1 MSGEPVTDVQP
12 DLIRP
17 DLPEGF
23 DPTDPDIYEKR
34 IPVEEFAELRKTAPI
49 WWCPQPRNVGG
60 FEDDGYWVVTKHAEI
75 KEISKRSDVFSSFE
89 NTAMTRF
96 NDDITREQIELQRF
110 VLINQDAPQH
120 TKTRKIVAKGFTPRA
135 INGLREELERRA
147 NEIVK
152 KAAENPTGD
161 FVTEIASELP
171 LQAIADLLGFPQ
183 EDRRKIFDWSNE
195 MTSYDDPE
203 FDIDP
208 VEASTQILGYSYAL
222 ADERRKCP
230 KDDIITTLI
239 NADIDGDHLAPE
251 EFGFFVIILAVA
263 GNETTRNAIT
273 HGMAAFMENPEQWEL
288 YKKERPQTTA
298 DEIVRFATP
307 VTSFQRTAK
316 EDFNLSGTMIKA
328 GDRVAMFYGSANFD
342 EDVFEDPYKFDIQ
355 RNPNPHLGFGGHG
368 AHYCIG
374 ANLARMEIDLMF
386 NAIADHV
393 PDISKLG
400 DPRRLRSG
408 WLNGVKE
415 FQVDYTG
422 GCPVKH

>member
-1 MSGEPVTDVQP
+1 MTDVHQGVARP
-12 DLIRP
+12 DLPSP

-23 DPTDPDIYEKR
+23 DPTDPGIYEKR

-49 WWCPQPRNVGG
+49 WWCPQPPTVGG
-60 FEDDGYWVVTKHAEI
+60 FHDDGYWVVTKHADI

-89 NTAMTRF
+89 NTALPRF

-110 VLINQDAPQH
+110 VMLNQDAPQH
-120 TKTRKIVAKGFTPRA
+120 TKTRKLVSKGFTPKS
-135 INGLREELERRA
+135 INGLRDELERRA

-171 LQAIADLLGFPQ
+171 LQAIADLIGIPQ
-183 EDRRKIFDWSNE
+183 EDRQKIFDWSNE

-208 VEASTQILGYSYAL
+208 VEASTQILGYAYQM

-239 NADIDGDHLAPE
+239 NADIDGDHMAPE

-273 HGMAAFMENPEQWEL
+273 HGMAAFMDNPDQWEL
-288 YKKERPQTTA
+288 YKKERPETAA
-298 DEIVRFATP
+298 DEIVRYATP
-307 VTSFQRTAK
+307 IVAFQRTAK
-316 EDFNLSGTMIKA
+316 EDFDLDGTTIKA
-328 GDRVAMFYGSANFD
+328 GQRVAMFYSSANFD
-342 EDVFEDPYKFDIQ
+342 EEVFDEPRKFDIR
-355 RNPNPHLGFGGHG
+355 RNPNPHVGFGGHG

-374 ANLARMEIDLMF
+374 ANLARMEINLMF
-386 NAIADHV
+386 NAIADHI
-393 PDISKLG
+393 PDISRLG

-422 GCPVKH
+422 GCPVRH

>member
-1 MSGEPVTDVQP
+1 MTDVHQGVARP
-12 DLIRP
+12 DLPSP

-23 DPTDPDIYEKR
+23 DPTDPGIYEKR

-49 WWCPQPRNVGG
+49 WWCPQPPTVGG
-60 FEDDGYWVVTKHAEI
+60 FHDDGYWVVTKHADI

-89 NTAMTRF
+89 NTALPRF

-110 VLINQDAPQH
+110 VMLNQDAPQH
-120 TKTRKIVAKGFTPRA
+120 TKTRKLVSKGFTPKS
-135 INGLREELERRA
+135 INGLRDELERRA

-171 LQAIADLLGFPQ
+171 LQAIADLIGIPQ
-183 EDRRKIFDWSNE
+183 EDRQKIFDWSNE

-208 VEASTQILGYSYAL
+208 VEASTQILGYAYQM

-239 NADIDGDHLAPE
+239 NADIDGDHMAPE

-273 HGMAAFMENPEQWEL
+273 HGMAAFMDNPDQWEL
-288 YKKERPQTTA
+288 YKKERPETAA
-298 DEIVRFATP
+298 DEIVRYATP
-307 VTSFQRTAK
+307 IVAFQRTAN
-316 EDFNLSGTMIKA
+316 EDFDLDGTTIKA
-328 GDRVAMFYGSANFD
+328 GQRVAMFYSSANFD
-342 EDVFEDPYKFDIQ
+342 EEVFDEPRKFDIL
-355 RNPNPHLGFGGHG
+355 RNPNPHVGFGGHG

-374 ANLARMEIDLMF
+374 ANLARMEINLMF
-386 NAIADHV
+386 NAIADHI
-393 PDISKLG
+393 PDISRLG

-422 GCPVKH
+422 GCPVRH

>member
-1 MSGEPVTDVQP
+1 MTDVHP
-12 DLIRP
+12 DLTRP

-23 DPTDPDIYEKR
+23 DPTDPGIYEQR
-34 IPVEEFAELRKTAPI
+34 IPVEEFAELRRTAPI
-49 WWCPQPRNVGG
+49 WWCPQPPTVGG
-60 FEDDGYWVVTKHAEI
+60 FDDDGYWVVTRHADI

-89 NTAMTRF
+89 NTALPRF

-110 VLINQDAPQH
+110 VMLNQDAPQH
-120 TKTRKIVAKGFTPRA
+120 TKTRKLVSKGFTPKS
-135 INGLREELERRA
+135 INGLRDELERRA

-152 KAAENPTGD
+152 KAAENGTGD

-171 LQAIADLLGFPQ
+171 LQAIADLIGIPQ

-208 VEASTQILGYSYAL
+208 VEASTQILGYAYQM

-239 NADIDGDHLAPE
+239 NADIDGDHMAPE

-273 HGMAAFMENPEQWEL
+273 HGMAAFMDNPDQWEL
-288 YKKERPQTTA
+288 YKKERPDTAA
-298 DEIVRFATP
+298 DEIVRYATP
-307 VTSFQRTAK
+307 IVAFQRTAT
-316 EDFNLSGTMIKA
+316 EDFDLGGTTIKA
-328 GDRVAMFYGSANFD
+328 GQRVAMFYSSANFD
-342 EDVFEDPYKFDIQ
+342 DAVFEEPYKFDIL
-355 RNPNPHLGFGGHG
+355 RNPNPHVGFGGHG

-374 ANLARMEIDLMF
+374 ANLARMEINLMF

-393 PDISKLG
+393 PDISRIG

-422 GCPVKH
+422 GCPVAH

>member
-1 MSGEPVTDVQP
+1 MTDVRP
-12 DLIRP
+12 DLARP
-17 DLPEGF
+17 QLPEGF
-23 DPTDPDIYEKR
+23 DPTDPDIYEQR
-34 IPVEEFAELRKTAPI
+34 IPVQEFAELRKTAPI
-49 WWCPQPRNVGG
+49 WWCPQPPTVGG
-60 FEDDGYWVVTKHAEI
+60 FHDEGYWVVTKHADI
-75 KEISKRSDVFSSFE
+75 KEISKRSDVFSSYE
-89 NTAMTRF
+89 NTALPRF

-110 VLINQDAPQH
+110 VMLNQDAPQH
-120 TKTRKIVAKGFTPRA
+120 TKTRKLVSKGFTPKS
-135 INGLREELERRA
+135 INGLRDELERRA

-152 KAAENPTGD
+152 TAAENPTGD

-171 LQAIADLLGFPQ
+171 LQAIADLIGIPQ

-208 VEASTQILGYSYAL
+208 VEASTQVLGYAYRM

-230 KDDIITTLI
+230 KDDIITKLI
-239 NADIDGDHLAPE
+239 NADIDGDHMAPE

-273 HGMAAFMENPEQWEL
+273 HGMAAFMENPDQWEL
-288 YKKERPQTTA
+288 YKKERPETTA
-298 DEIVRFATP
+298 DEIVRYASP
-307 VTSFQRTAK
+307 IVAFQRTAK
-316 EDFNLSGTMIKA
+316 EDFDLNGTTIKA

-342 EDVFEDPYKFDIQ
+342 EDVFENPLEFDIM
-355 RNPNPHLGFGGHG
+355 RDPNPHVGFGGHG

-386 NAIADHV
+386 NAIADHI

-408 WLNGVKE
+408 WINGVKE

-422 GCPVKH
+422 GCPVRH